1 MLEIQLQGLNK
12 QQVAIADMIWACGT
26 KKQVDAFIQ
35 ALPTKKMKR
44 DAETIVQMMI
54 MATIEQCY
62 DGLGSLDQAQEVL
75 RKYNTKNG

>member
-26 KKQVDAFIQ
+26 KKQVDALIQ